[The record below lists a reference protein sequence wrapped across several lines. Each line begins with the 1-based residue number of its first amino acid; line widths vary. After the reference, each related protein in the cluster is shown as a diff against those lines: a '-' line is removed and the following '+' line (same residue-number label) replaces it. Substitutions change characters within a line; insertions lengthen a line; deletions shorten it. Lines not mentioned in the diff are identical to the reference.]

1 MSISEDIGYYYE
13 RNQETCLKCCH
24 FLRSTVYFNL

>member
-1 MSISEDIGYYYE
+1 MSISEDIGCYNE
-13 RNQETCLKCCH
+13 KNQETCLKFCH